1 MEKQDV
7 VNCHKQGHLEIA
19 RSLDFQSRSTFSP
32 PESNEL
38 LKQTEVE
45 VKMAVKLSLV
55 FP

>member
-19 RSLDFQSRSTFSP
+19 RSLDFQSRITFSP

-45 VKMAVKLSLV
+45 VKMAVKLALV